1 MLEEVSGVSSYDV
14 RFDGKK
20 CELKSV
26 TSVSN
31 VENRFNHAKE
41 QGAEVVLFQLQTNNE
56 KIVKKIN
63 ELKKK
68 GLKGYYYIS
77 EENRLVEI

>member
-31 VENRFNHAKE
+31 VEHRFNHAKE
-41 QGAEVVLFQLQTNNE
+41 
-56 KIVKKIN
+56 
-63 ELKKK
+63 
-68 GLKGYYYIS
+68 
-77 EENRLVEI
+77 